1 MNIIEYKN
9 FSLSFKDKKVVDN
22 VSFEVEEGKVI
33 GILGESG
40 SGKTVTAMS
49 LVNLILEEKKAEGEI
64 LFLGENL
71 LNVKEEEMEK
81 IRGEEIGC
89 IYQDP
94 LSSLNPV
101 YTIENQMIEG
111 LIKDGKINKIEAKKR
126 ALELLKKVGIN
137 DAEKVIK
144 SYPHE
149 LSGGMRQRVLIG
161 MAIALKPKV
170 LICDE
175 ITTALD
181 VTIQAQILELIKKI
195 QKEENTTI
203 LFITHDFGVCAE
215 ICDSVIVMEKGKIVE
230 KGDIIEIFENPKH
243 PYTKK
248 LLKARESKL
257 LNKDRISN
265 KVLLEVNNLSKEY
278 IKEKSFFGKKKKV
291 LKAVNN
297 VSFKLYEGETLGIV
311 GESGC
316 GKSTVAKLLV
326 RLLEKD
332 SGEVIVDNKDIF
344 SLKGK
349 ELRALRRDIQ
359 MIFQDPYSSLDP
371 MMKIEKIMEEGLL
384 QNNIK
389 SKSESKEY
397 IKEILKD
404 CSIYEESLLK
414 YPKEF
419 SGGQRQRI
427 CIGRAIS
434 LNPKI
439 IIGDEPISSL
449 DVSTQEE
456 IGKLL
461 VKLQEEKGI
470 SYIFISHDLSVV
482 RRISHRVIV
491 MYLGEIVEEGLT
503 KEIYENPKHP
513 YT

>member
-22 VSFEVEEGKVI
+22 ISFEVEEGKVI

-49 LVNLILEEKKAEGEI
+49 LVNLILEEKKTEGEI

-71 LNVKEEEMEK
+71 LNIKEEEMEK
-81 IRGEEIGC
+81 IRGE
-89 IYQDP
+89 
-94 LSSLNPV
+94 
-101 YTIENQMIEG
+101 
-111 LIKDGKINKIEAKKR
+111 KIS
-126 ALELLKKVGIN
+126 
-137 DAEKVIK
+137 D
-144 SYPHE
+144 
-149 LSGGMRQRVLIG
+149 
-161 MAIALKPKV
+161 
-170 LICDE
+170 
-175 ITTALD
+175 
-181 VTIQAQILELIKKI
+181 
-195 QKEENTTI
+195 
-203 LFITHDFGVCAE
+203 
-215 ICDSVIVMEKGKIVE
+215 
-230 KGDIIEIFENPKH
+230 
-243 PYTKK
+243 
-248 LLKARESKL
+248 
-257 LNKDRISN
+257 

-291 LKAVNN
+291 LKAVND

-316 GKSTVAKLLV
+316 GKSTIAKLLV

-332 SGEVIVDNKDIF
+332 SGEVIIDNKDIF

-349 ELRALRRDIQ
+349 ELRELRRDIQ

-371 MMKIEKIMEEGLL
+371 MMKIEKIMEEGIL

-389 SKSESKEY
+389 SKIQSEEY

-404 CSIYEESLLK
+404 CSIHEESLLK

-513 YT
+513 YTKALMESIPISDPRLRGKKEILEGEIPISVENFEGCPFYNRCAQRLEKCGKNKPKLIGQKESKVSCFLFQN